1 LVIVTDLWKVTAMKR
16 KRTGFTLVELLTVLA
31 IITMLVGLLVP
42 SMATVRRFARET
54 KQRAQL
60 TTMDLAL
67 TAFRG
72 EYGEYPESSFDFP
85 LNYCGAQKLA
95 EALLGWDLLGFHP
108 DSDWRADGLDE
119 TGGPLTYDP
128 LRIRDVDGD
137 GIFDTLN
144 ERKGP
149 YLEDGT
155 ANAFRLG
162 VSAPGMDDGLFL
174 DTSIPS
180 ATLDPDTFVICD
192 VFGVRR
198 LTLPNGRTVTAGTP
212 ILYYRANTSS
222 RTLQDSGLRP
232 NYIYNAYDNSPLV
245 GLRMLTPDGSL
256 GRPHKLYDGAPV
268 CEYFYSPEYKILD
281 PKASSITIPWPHRP
295 DSYILI
301 SAGVDGEYGTAD
313 DITNFGD

>member
-1 LVIVTDLWKVTAMKR
+1 MKR

-67 TAFRG
+67 TAFRD
-72 EYGEYPESSFDFP
+72 EYGEYPESVFDVPPFF
-85 LNYCGAQKLA
+85 NYGGAQKLA
-95 EALLGWDLLGFHP
+95 EALLGWDLMGFHP
-108 DSDWRADGLDE
+108 DSAWRADGFDVA
-119 TGGPLTYDP
+119 GGDLTYDP
-128 LRIRDVDGD
+128 AKTRDVDLD
-137 GIFDTLN
+137 GTPDTLN

-149 YLEDGT
+149 YLELGT

-162 VSAPGMDDGLFL
+162 VSGPGMDDGLFV
-174 DTSIPS
+174 
-180 ATLDPDTFVICD
+180 DPVGLAADTFVICD

-212 ILYYRANTSS
+212 VLYYRANTSS
-222 RTLQDSGLRP
+222 RIMVDGVIGRENL
-232 NYIYNAYDNSPLV
+232 IYNAADNQLLTKLGV
-245 GLRMLTPDGSL
+245 LTPDGSP
-256 GRPHKLYDGAPV
+256 GRPHKLYSGTPPAA
-268 CEYFYSPEYKILD
+268 YFYSTEYKIRD
-281 PKASSITIPWPHRP
+281 PKVAHPWPHRP

-301 SAGVDGEYGTAD
+301 SAGADGEYGTAD